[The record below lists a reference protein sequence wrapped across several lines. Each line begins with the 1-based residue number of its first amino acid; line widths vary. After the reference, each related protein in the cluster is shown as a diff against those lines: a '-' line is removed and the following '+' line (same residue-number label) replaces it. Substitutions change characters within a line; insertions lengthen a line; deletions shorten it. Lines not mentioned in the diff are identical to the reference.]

1 MNTPRW
7 LVRPP
12 TLTDVAP
19 LAAIATAVSQPHTPI
34 DASQISWFMAQTD
47 GRFWTITHQDQP
59 IGYAAL
65 VPLPGLP
72 HLFQLAGGIAPQFQ
86 RQGAGSYLWRT
97 MRQELAGTAPTACP
111 TPLGRSG
118 QAVQEITY
126 TVPSL
131 DTPTARFLQRHQF
144 TLEHEEWTMRLD
156 NLPAA
161 QLSPSDLPGKLK
173 PLDRAT
179 AVRTLPAL
187 YERCFRGMPWFQAY
201 TSAEVAATWESTD
214 ALYKLVVDRQ
224 TAGFVWLHFPEPDM
238 AEIEPIGI
246 IKKKQGMGYGRF
258 LLTTTLQQLQNQE
271 VQTVSLG
278 VWTSNQIAIDLYQ
291 KLGFRTVSSSYS
303 LTYNLGTT

>member
-12 TLTDVAP
+12 NLTDIEP
-19 LAAIATAVSQPHTPI
+19 LAAIATAVSPTQAPI
-34 DASQISWFMAQTD
+34 DADQISWFMAQTD
-47 GRFWTITHQDQP
+47 GRFWTITQQDRP
-59 IGYAAL
+59 IGYATL

-72 HLFQLAGGIAPQFQ
+72 HLFELSGGIAPQFQ

-97 MRQELAGTAPTACP
+97 MRQELAGMAPTARP

-156 NLPAA
+156 DLPAA
-161 QLSPSDLPGKLK
+161 QLPPADLPGKLK
-173 PLDRAT
+173 PLDRAA
-179 AVRTLPAL
+179 AVGSLPTL
-187 YERCFRGMPWFQAY
+187 YERCFSGTPWFQAY
-201 TSAEVAATWESTD
+201 TTAEVAATWEPTD
-214 ALYKLVVDRQ
+214 ALYKLVVGGQ
-224 TAGFVWLHFPEPDM
+224 SIGFVWLHFPEPDVV
-238 AEIEPIGI
+238 EIEPIGI
-246 IKKKQGMGYGRF
+246 IKNKQGMGYGRF
-258 LLTTTLQQLQNQE
+258 LLTTTLQQLQNQG

-278 VWTSNQIAIDLYQ
+278 VWANNQIAIDLYQ
-291 KLGFRTVSSSYS
+291 KLGFRPVSSSYS
-303 LTYNLGTT
+303 LTYNLAPT